1 MKCSDLHTMKQ
12 TSAFTH
18 ARHIALLSE
27 YERVHIGC
35 IAIYNNSIISVGWN
49 KSKTHP
55 LQKYYNKFR
64 NFNETSNTIHSI
76 HAEIDCI
83 SKIQYMDIKWDKV
96 KIFVYREMLD
106 GNIGMARPCEACM
119 AYIKDMGI
127 KNIYY
132 TTNDGFAHEVLT
144 N

>member
-18 ARHIALLSE
+18 AKHIALLSD
-27 YERVHIGC
+27 YDRIHIGC
-35 IAIYNNSIISVGWN
+35 IAIYNNAIISVGWN

-64 NFNETSNTIHSI
+64 NFNETSNTIHRV

-106 GNIGMARPCEACM
+106 GSIGMARPCPACM

-132 TTNDGFAHEVLT
+132 TTGDGFVHEVLRD
-144 N
+144 

>member
-1 MKCSDLHTMKQ
+1 MSDYNK
-12 TSAFTH
+12 
-18 ARHIALLSE
+18 I
-27 YERVHIGC
+27 HIGC
-35 IAIYNNSIISVGWN
+35 IAIYNNTIISVGWN
-49 KSKTHP
+49 QNKTHP
-55 LQKYYNKFR
+55 IQKYYNKYRDFV
-64 NFNETSNTIHSI
+64 NDNGTLDKL

-106 GNIGMARPCEACM
+106 SSIGMARPCEACM

-132 TTNDGFAHEVLT
+132 TTADGFVHEVLRD
-144 N
+144 